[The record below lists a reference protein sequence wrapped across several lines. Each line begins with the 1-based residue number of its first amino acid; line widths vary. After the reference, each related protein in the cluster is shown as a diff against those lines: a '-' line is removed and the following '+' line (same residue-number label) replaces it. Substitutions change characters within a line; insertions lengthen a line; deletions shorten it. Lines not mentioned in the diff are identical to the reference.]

1 MKMLK
6 NQDALNLSQS
16 LEDNQNK
23 IEETH
28 KLIQQIEKQLQTLSQ
43 QPSIPLT
50 IPTEAFIQNQAD
62 QIFQQPLIHLN
73 NQQFEQSSNNPRQ
86 NILNQQD
93 SINTDQGQ
101 YNQNYYAN
109 QPEQV
114 QQDQQASIQL
124 ESKQQSAHF
133 QQFSNNNS
141 LRNNQAQLNMNQSRE
156 IGKIRNQISPPS
168 RQEKQVTTNGAINQ
182 SLMKE
187 IGREYQTQD
196 LKELQR
202 EHLQEITLLEQAY
215 RKKILDMEQIIE
227 QQKLQQE
234 KQLMDMQNLL
244 LTLEQK
250 ESLISQ
256 LKNRQ
261 FESYNQQ
268 RVFNQYEQQQEMM
281 ILAKKLEISEKEKL
295 ELISQNENL
304 NRQYKLVLSQNEILS
319 NKYNRILNLY
329 HQLVDNDKEKLIQMQ
344 YSECLNKE
352 QSLFLSPSSRTR
364 PTNNNNNINQI
375 NNISS
380 IQQYNSTP
388 QVNNNNLKDSNLQI
402 QNELDLLDEIYQQ
415 RNAAVFSSLNKKPYQ
430 ISLSGQKNNLQGQT
444 QQQLFSV
451 EQMYNNNNNQQQ
463 VLFSNNQQN
472 NQQVLNNYP
481 YIQQNQ
487 NENDMLRISQQNEDI
502 QNQSQR
508 QYSRDYSKNED
519 ASLPIK
525 VFDKKEFV
533 NQKTSNKQLK
543 SPLRENQQEN
553 KNIQNKSKNIGGDI
567 KKNISEIKNVLQED
581 IQTYQNLPTEIQQTS
596 KRETINDF
604 LNLSESVQT
613 KKSTKVKN
621 QSGINASKSSKN
633 NKSGIITNKSFNQ
646 SKISQKGKTT
656 KKALK

>member
-1 MKMLK
+1 MKTLK
-6 NQDALNLSQS
+6 NQDVLNLSQS
-16 LEDNQNK
+16 LEDSQNK

-28 KLIQQIEKQLQTLSQ
+28 KFIQQIEKQLQTLSQ
-43 QPSIPLT
+43 QPSIPRT
-50 IPTEAFIQNQAD
+50 IPTELLSQNQTD

-73 NQQFEQSSNNPRQ
+73 NQQFEQSISNPRQ

-109 QPEQV
+109 QPELA
-114 QQDQQASIQL
+114 QQDQQVSIQL
-124 ESKQQSAHF
+124 EQKQQSPHF

-141 LRNNQAQLNMNQSRE
+141 LRNNNQPQLNMNQSRE

-168 RQEKQVTTNGAINQ
+168 RQEKQATTNGAINQ

-187 IGREYQTQD
+187 IGNQYQTQD

-202 EHLQEITLLEQAY
+202 EHLQEVTLLEQAY
-215 RKKILDMEQIIE
+215 RKKILDMEQTIE
-227 QQKLQQE
+227 QQKFQQE
-234 KQLMDMQNLL
+234 KQLIDMQNLL

-256 LKNRQ
+256 FKNRQ
-261 FESYNQQ
+261 LESYNQQ
-268 RVFNQYEQQQEMM
+268 RVFNQYEQQQEMK

-295 ELISQNENL
+295 ELITQNENL

-329 HQLVDNDKEKLIQMQ
+329 HQLVDNDKEKMIQMQ
-344 YSECLNKE
+344 YAETLNKE

-364 PTNNNNNINQI
+364 PNNNNQI

-388 QVNNNNLKDSNLQI
+388 TVNNNNHLKDSNLQI

-430 ISLSGQKNNLQGQT
+430 ISLSGQKNNVQNQT

-451 EQMYNNNNNQQQ
+451 EQMYNNKSNQQQ
-463 VLFSNNQQN
+463 VLYLNNQQS
-472 NQQVLNNYP
+472 QQQAFNNYP
-481 YIQQNQ
+481 QIQQNQ
-487 NENDMLRISQQNEDI
+487 NETDVKRISQQNQDI

-508 QYSRDYSKNED
+508 QFSRDDSKND
-519 ASLPIK
+519 DVSFPIK
-525 VFDKKEFV
+525 VFDRKVFSNE
-533 NQKTSNKQLK
+533 KTSNKLK
-543 SPLRENQQEN
+543 SPQRDPQQEN
-553 KNIQNKSKNIGGDI
+553 KNIQSKPKNIGGDI
-567 KKNISEIKNVLQED
+567 KKNISNIKNVLEEN
-581 IQTYQNLPTEIQQTS
+581 IQTYQDLTTEIQQNS
-596 KRETINDF
+596 KGETINDF
-604 LNLSESVQT
+604 LNLSESAQT
-613 KKSTKVKN
+613 KKSSKIKK
-621 QSGINASKSSKN
+621 QSALNTNKSTNN
-633 NKSGIITNKSFNQ
+633 NKSGKINNKSVNQ
-646 SKISQKGKTT
+646 SKIQQKT
-656 KKALK
+656 KPSKIFQK

>member
-1 MKMLK
+1 MKTLK
-6 NQDALNLSQS
+6 NQDTLNLSQS

-43 QPSIPLT
+43 QPSLPLT
-50 IPTEAFIQNQAD
+50 IPTETLSQNQTD
-62 QIFQQPLIHLN
+62 QIFQQPLIHLK

-93 SINTDQGQ
+93 IITTDQGQ

-109 QPEQV
+109 LPELG
-114 QQDQQASIQL
+114 QQDQQASIQM

-133 QQFSNNNS
+133 QQFSHNNS
-141 LRNNQAQLNMNQSRE
+141 LRNNQMQLNMNQSRE

-168 RQEKQVTTNGAINQ
+168 RQEKQMSVNGAINQ

-187 IGREYQTQD
+187 IGKEYQTQD

-202 EHLQEITLLEQAY
+202 EHLQEVTLLEQAY

-234 KQLMDMQNLL
+234 KQLMDMQSLL

-250 ESLISQ
+250 ESIISQ

-261 FESYNQQ
+261 VESYNQQ
-268 RVFNQYEQQQEMM
+268 RVFTQYEQQQEMM

-295 ELISQNENL
+295 ELMSQNENL

-344 YSECLNKE
+344 YAESLNKE
-352 QSLFLSPSSRTR
+352 QSLFLSPQSRTR
-364 PTNNNNNINQI
+364 PTNNNINQI

-388 QVNNNNLKDSNLQI
+388 PVNSNHLKDSNLQI

-415 RNAAVFSSLNKKPYQ
+415 RNAAVFSSLNRKPYQ
-430 ISLSGQKNNLQGQT
+430 LSLSGQKNNMQNQAP
-444 QQQLFSV
+444 QQLFSV
-451 EQMYNNNNNQQQ
+451 EQMYNNNQQQ
-463 VLFSNNQQN
+463 FLQQN
-472 NQQVLNNYP
+472 NQQSNQQVQNNCP
-481 YIQQNQ
+481 QNQQNKYATNVQ
-487 NENDMLRISQQNEDI
+487 RNSQENEDI

-508 QYSRDYSKNED
+508 QFSRDNSNED
-519 ASLPIK
+519 ISLPIK
-525 VFDKKEFV
+525 IFDRKDNI
-533 NQKTSNKQLK
+533 NQKTSNQLK
-543 SPLRENQQEN
+543 SPSRDPQKEN
-553 KNIQNKSKNIGGDI
+553 KSNQSKAKNIGGDI
-567 KKNISEIKNVLQED
+567 KKNISNIKNALEEN
-581 IQTYQNLPTEIQQTS
+581 IQTYQHLPTEIQQTS

-613 KKSTKVKN
+613 KKSTKIKN
-621 QSGINASKSSKN
+621 QSGLNATKSTIN
-633 NKSGIITNKSFNQ
+633 NKSVITNKSLNK
-646 SKISQKGKTT
+646 SKINQKT
-656 KKALK
+656 KLSKKVLK